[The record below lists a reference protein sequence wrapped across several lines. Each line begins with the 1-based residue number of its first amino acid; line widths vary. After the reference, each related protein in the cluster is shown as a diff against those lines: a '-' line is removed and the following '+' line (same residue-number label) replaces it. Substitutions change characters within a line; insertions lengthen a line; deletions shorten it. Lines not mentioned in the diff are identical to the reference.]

1 MTTCL
6 LLVITVTT
14 KLDTRLLKLSPTAVP
29 CSGLRARPSSAAAR
43 ATTICVLSATPP
55 PVVVTEVIV
64 ESVEVRAAPPLWVH
78 STDVIAAQLDPL
90 RTQDTVA
97 TLPRLSE
104 LVGVITAKDG
114 CHCLEINVIYKSKTY
129 SAKTIS
135 NKTYLR
141 SLIPNATFLDYR
153 CYCTYP

>member
-1 MTTCL
+1 MGAVATS
-6 LLVITVTT
+6 TV
-14 KLDTRLLKLSPTAVP
+14 V
-29 CSGLRARPSSAAAR
+29 
-43 ATTICVLSATPP
+43 P

-64 ESVEVRAAPPLWVH
+64 ESAEVRASPALWVH
-78 STDVIAAQLDPL
+78 STDLIAAQLDPL

-114 CHCLEINVIYKSKTY
+114 CYCMKINVNYKSKTY

-135 NKTYLR
+135 NKT
-141 SLIPNATFLDYR
+141 
-153 CYCTYP
+153 

>member
-1 MTTCL
+1 VY
-6 LLVITVTT
+6 VISAVGAVATSTV
-14 KLDTRLLKLSPTAVP
+14 V
-29 CSGLRARPSSAAAR
+29 
-43 ATTICVLSATPP
+43 P

-64 ESVEVRAAPPLWVH
+64 ESAEKRAAPPSWVH
-78 STDVIAAQLDPL
+78 STDLIADQLEPL

-97 TLPRLSE
+97 AFPTLSV